1 MGTSVILSIF
11 SYCWYSLQNQ
21 IFLTISNNYL
31 ILNRKIQGGI
41 RQTWIFRTPLGG
53 LSCSHHMADNFGW
66 LANTS
71 FLSTDIKKRSSESQR
86 SKVHESFYFTAI
98 SYLQPEEF
106 KISCPDFFPALRRSF
121 ARDCMG
127 TSLTWYSHPKPNF
140 LDCIQ

>member
-1 MGTSVILSIF
+1 MVDNVGR
-11 SYCWYSLQNQ
+11 
-21 IFLTISNNYL
+21 L
-31 ILNRKIQGGI
+31 ILR
-41 RQTWIFRTPLGG
+41 
-53 LSCSHHMADNFGW
+53 

-71 FLSTDIKKRSSESQR
+71 FLSTDIKKRSKESESQT

-127 TSLTWYSHPKPNF
+127 TSVILRIFSLT
-140 LDCIQ
+140 